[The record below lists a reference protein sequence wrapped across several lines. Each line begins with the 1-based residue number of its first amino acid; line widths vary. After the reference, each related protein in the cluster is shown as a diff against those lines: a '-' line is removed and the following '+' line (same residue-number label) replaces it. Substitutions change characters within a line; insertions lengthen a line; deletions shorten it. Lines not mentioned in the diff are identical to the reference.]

1 MGSSS
6 MSKQEEQELRLEEL
20 QEQEEEQLG
29 GRGFDSENTG
39 LTSLGLAN
47 MLLNIEALFR
57 VLFLFLCDLGSV
69 TIG

>member
-29 GRGFDSENTG
+29 GRGFDSENPE

-47 MLLNIEALFR
+47 MLPNIEALFR

>member
-1 MGSSS
+1 

-47 MLLNIEALFR
+47 MLPNIEALFR

>member
-57 VLFLFLCDLGSV
+57 VLFFFLCDLGSV

>member
-47 MLLNIEALFR
+47 MLPNIEALFR